1 MLKKILPLLV
11 FCAFLACVYV
21 FLTTPGTPPSYLAT
35 SDQLSANKPI
45 EKTHEIF
52 GVIRN
57 INDRNAKI
65 QSVYVPNI
73 NIKLKQKT
81 TAKVE
86 GTLYFQKEKRFRLTV
101 RSVLGQEMDIG
112 SNDTHFRFWSKRMN
126 PPHLFYAKHED
137 LNRAMLKTPL
147 NPAWLLESMV
157 LGNLDSEN
165 IEVGKFKE
173 NWVILQKRKGASG
186 EEVVVATLINSKTN
200 TIMGNY
206 LYNAQGKMIASSEI
220 LDYYQINEAYIPKN
234 IYITWYEE
242 GVIMEW
248 SIGQPQVNIQIPN
261 NTWQIPNIPQKV
273 EMK

>member
-1 MLKKILPLLV
+1 MLLFLV
-11 FCAFLACVYV
+11 FCTFLACVYV

-35 SDQLSANKPI
+35 SDQLSANAPT

-52 GVIRN
+52 GVIKS

-65 QSVYVPNI
+65 QSVYIPNI
-73 NIKLKQKT
+73 NIKLKQGVS
-81 TAKVE
+81 AKVE
-86 GTLYFQKEKRFRLTV
+86 GVLYFQKEKRFRLNV
-101 RSVLGQEMDIG
+101 RSVLGPEMDVG
-112 SNDTHFRFWSKRMN
+112 SNDTHFWFWSKRMD

-137 LNRAMLKTPL
+137 LNKTMLKTPL
-147 NPAWLLESMV
+147 NPAWLLESMA

-173 NWVILQKRKGASG
+173 NWIIIQKRKGTSG
-186 EEVVVATLINSKTN
+186 EDVVVATLINSKNN
-200 TIMGNY
+200 TVMGNY
-206 LYNAQGKMIASSEI
+206 LYNAQGKLIASSEI
-220 LDYYQINEAYIPKN
+220 LDYYQINDVYVPKH

-248 SIGQPQVNIQIPN
+248 TLERPSLNVQIPESI
-261 NTWQIPNIPQKV
+261 WQIPNMPQKV